1 MQELRD
7 LHTYERRAA
16 VQCRLTSEEEERS
29 YRYLIDSVADDIAV
43 PHVTRAA
50 IDDIHRSLDV

>member
-1 MQELRD
+1 MQELWD
-7 LHTYERRAA
+7 LYTHVRRAA

-50 IDDIHRSLDV
+50 IDDIH